1 MKLSKLM
8 LTMAV
13 AASAFAAC
21 NKQETTPVVEN
32 QVINKSVVL
41 DIANALQTKTP
52 GTTIADGAQVT
63 LNDYQVFFADAQGIL
78 YTPKTVTAESN
89 AETFFEAKNADT
101 WGLVKQFHFLPT
113 EVNKVI
119 VIGNYGAKIE
129 ATNTTELTE
138 LVGELKLDDENN
150 AGATNLRLY
159 GIDESLEVV
168 KGDEKN
174 HEQDNTDPHPAP
186 RYEAVV
192 NLTPTVA
199 RFEVNGF
206 EYALEEGRETREY
219 VSMVVEQ
226 ISVIDFYTEATVTYA
241 GEVSAKTP
249 YTFFQSPTFV
259 LDDDTIY
266 PKYFNDPKLV
276 PGWYLDVVGTTLTGT
291 TQDAKTWANTE
302 NLYAYHTFPTAVP
315 TFVVKLT
322 ATDANGIVSNLYL
335 TTKSLTYVN
344 DDDEIVPL
352 TETEDAAIYKMY
364 FKFDDSD
371 IRSAEK
377 CINVTITVDSW
388 DEVIVTPS
396 FK

>member
-8 LTMAV
+8 LAMAV
-13 AASAFAAC
+13 AASAFVAC
-21 NKQETTPVVEN
+21 NKQETTPVVN

-63 LNDYQVFFADAQGIL
+63 LKDYQVFFADAQGTL
-78 YTPKTVTAESN
+78 YTPKTVTAELN

-113 EVNKVI
+113 EVTKVI
-119 VIGNYGAKIE
+119 VVGNYGSKITAADTDALTNAIE
-129 ATNTTELTE
+129 ALEIGSQQT
-138 LVGELKLDDENN
+138 
-150 AGATNLRLY
+150 ATNLRLY
-159 GIDESLEVV
+159 GIDESLVAV

-199 RFEVNGF
+199 RFEVSGF
-206 EYALEEGRETREY
+206 EYALEEGREKREY

-241 GEVSAKTP
+241 GKVSAKTP

-276 PGWYLDVVGTTLTGT
+276 PGWYLDVVGAELTGT

-322 ATDANGIVSNLYL
+322 ATDENGIVSNLYL
-335 TTKSLTYVN
+335 TTKRLVL
-344 DDDEIVPL
+344 DDEDKTEL
-352 TETEDAAIYKMY
+352 TETADAKIYKMY
-364 FKFDDSD
+364 FKFDDGD

-388 DEVIVTPS
+388 DEVIVTPE

>member
-8 LTMAV
+8 LAMAV
-13 AASAFAAC
+13 AASAFVAC
-21 NKQETTPVVEN
+21 NKQETTPVVN

-63 LNDYQVFFADAQGIL
+63 LKDYQVFFADAQGTL
-78 YTPKTVTAESN
+78 YTPKTVTAELN

-113 EVNKVI
+113 EVTKVI
-119 VIGNYGAKIE
+119 VVGNYGSKITAADTDALTNAIE
-129 ATNTTELTE
+129 ALEIGSQQT
-138 LVGELKLDDENN
+138 
-150 AGATNLRLY
+150 ATNLRLY
-159 GIDESLEVV
+159 GIDESLVAV

-199 RFEVNGF
+199 RFEVSGF
-206 EYALEEGRETREY
+206 EYALEEGREKREY

-241 GEVSAKTP
+241 GKVSAKTP

-276 PGWYLDVVGTTLTGT
+276 PGWYLDVVGAELTGT

-322 ATDANGIVSNLYL
+322 ATDENGIVSNLYL
-335 TTKSLTYVN
+335 TTKRLVL
-344 DDDEIVPL
+344 DDEDKTEL
-352 TETEDAAIYKMY
+352 TETADAKIYKMY
-364 FKFDDSD
+364 FKFDDGD

-388 DEVIVTPS
+388 DEVIVTPV

>member
-8 LTMAV
+8 LAMAV
-13 AASAFAAC
+13 AASAFVAC
-21 NKQETTPVVEN
+21 NKQETTPVVN

-63 LNDYQVFFADAQGIL
+63 LNDYQVFFADAQGTL
-78 YTPKTVTAESN
+78 YTPKTVTAEPN

-113 EVNKVI
+113 EVTKVI
-119 VIGNYGAKIE
+119 VVGNYGSKITAADTDALTNAIE
-129 ATNTTELTE
+129 ALEIGSQQT
-138 LVGELKLDDENN
+138 
-150 AGATNLRLY
+150 ATNLRLY
-159 GIDESLEVV
+159 GIDESLVAV

-199 RFEVNGF
+199 RFEVSGF
-206 EYALEEGRETREY
+206 EYALEEGREKREY

-241 GEVSAKTP
+241 GKVSAKTP

-276 PGWYLDVVGTTLTGT
+276 PGWYLDVVGAELTGT

-322 ATDANGIVSNLYL
+322 ATDENGIVSNLYL
-335 TTKSLTYVN
+335 TTKRLVL
-344 DDDEIVPL
+344 DDEDKTEL
-352 TETEDAAIYKMY
+352 TETADAKIYKMY
-364 FKFDDSD
+364 FKFDDGD

-388 DEVIVTPS
+388 DEVIVTPE